1 MDRLILLAVP
11 VVVIGWHWFTHQE
24 TGGPRRSPL
33 WGAFT
38 ATFVAVLFT
47 VAGVMGYEI
56 NHGVPFT
63 IASDWKGRV
72 LWSEIALGAALAL
85 VAAYL
90 WRVGLRQLQ
99 DSR

>member
-11 VVVIGWHWFTHQE
+11 VVVIGWHWFIRQK
-24 TGGPRRSPL
+24 TGGRRRSPL

-47 VAGVMGYEI
+47 VAGMMGYEI

-63 IASDWKGRV
+63 IASDWTGQV
-72 LWSEIALGAALAL
+72 LWSEIALGAAVGLAAL
-85 VAAYL
+85 YL
-90 WRVGLRQLQ
+90 WRVGLRQLR
-99 DSR
+99 DSS